1 MVEFLPVHT
10 GTVTNRLINSAFVEV
25 KIELVPGWLGGIGQD
40 VFLGSSHALDFER
53 AGEAELPRYE
63 SNRPWV
69 TGYVAAAVSRVPHL
83 FGDKV

>member
-1 MVEFLPVHT
+1 MLHNIE
-10 GTVTNRLINSAFVEV
+10 I
-25 KIELVPGWLGGIGQD
+25 KIELVLVIASPWFRESRLGGIGQD

-69 TGYVAAAVSRVPHL
+69 SYVDTIC
-83 FGDKV
+83 GGKQCDKA